1 MIMNRYR
8 LLFKLYKPPGNP
20 GQLRVFTEF
29 LGKLSQRRVVW
40 SCVQVAN
47 LRQEKSAN
55 VQGLS
60 QTAGPNRHHQRRA
73 PVARRSNLL
82 PMQARRENIISW
94 IQDWSEYEDFWLCF
108 GSFFALKD
116 VNNCVEIQVEWW
128 QMNFSLQFFK
138 VKCGDDLQF
147 KVPVGWEKVECKT
160 MLYPDFQKKE
170 CYCLGDPRLTRY
182 TTFI

>member
-1 MIMNRYR
+1 MTKHLRYIHTSITYESGW
-8 LLFKLYKPPGNP
+8 LWIGAAYCLNFKHPMNP
-20 GQLRVFTEF
+20 GQLRVFTVF

-60 QTAGPNRHHQRRA
+60 QTAGPNRYHQRRA

-108 GSFFALKD
+108 GSPQSNLFVLLSLTWFPLFS
-116 VNNCVEIQVEWW
+116 VNI
-128 QMNFSLQFFK
+128 S
-138 VKCGDDLQF
+138 
-147 KVPVGWEKVECKT
+147 
-160 MLYPDFQKKE
+160 
-170 CYCLGDPRLTRY
+170 
-182 TTFI
+182 